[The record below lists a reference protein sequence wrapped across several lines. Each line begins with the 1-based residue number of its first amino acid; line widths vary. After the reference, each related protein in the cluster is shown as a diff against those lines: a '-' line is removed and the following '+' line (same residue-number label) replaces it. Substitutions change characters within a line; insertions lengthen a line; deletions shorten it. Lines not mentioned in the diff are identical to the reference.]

1 MPSYAEG
8 AFAIAKARAE
18 RFERLV
24 AEVRRELGS
33 SPVTKE
39 QWEFLSALRREVA
52 SRREALSKQQ
62 GKALDRDTE
71 LIAAIRKT
79 EADHQRVLTQSRSDI
94 RIAES
99 RAAVSGLESYEKDLR
114 VTPSAEARE
123 RRSIDDLAISRP
135 QLHNE
140 DFEEAYKDFK
150 VPLRSLIDQRQDTLD
165 AASTSG
171 GAALLIEQKD
181 LYEDVR
187 LLVGGLHDANP
198 NAPIWTDINSDTVDN
213 IFTELSGFQ
222 VPTAEGIERQRQFER
237 KQIEDEAR
245 IRGVGGG
252 SPLKL
257 TPEERLGLPKGAD
270 YTHLSEKAAFN
281 KLQQRNPG
289 LLEDLNIST
298 FEEFRDST
306 DERINLAK
314 DRMHPSIREILI
326 YGDEYSDEALAILER
341 ERELE
346 AYNLKFRGPGTLNEE
361 EVRQEARRR
370 EIRSYGTVREK
381 RKLSRLDDLADVSAE
396 VFSNKNPGE
405 VRVWAERAPFV
416 DNKDRRRFLKLTRR
430 YPLTREDRTELGDII
445 DRMQSSILQVKVKV
459 DDYGEVE
466 EKSLLVYLDEQLA
479 SSTPWTPAD
488 IKKMEDLRDE
498 ISSAS
503 LIDPSQI
510 NEAASQ
516 HIVDTIDRKAVKRN
530 AGLVRTPVSVQET
543 MEAPAAPGAPAPTE
557 APTEAPTPTG
567 APTPGHVNLQAKM
580 ARDRI
585 LDKAMAEGI
594 GTLAYDESQ
603 KQNIA
608 PSARETIEA
617 MAKEFD
623 VSLSKGQ
630 LSELTTMATLDKLD
644 EKSKEDL
651 LDKIFKGKPQDK
663 RVGRLGIGVYRSLLG

>member
-123 RRSIDDLAISRP
+123 RRSIDDLAITRP
-135 QLHNE
+135 QLN
-140 DFEEAYKDFK
+140 DDDTEEAYKDFK

-165 AASTSG
+165 AASISG
-171 GAALLIEQKD
+171 GAALLLEQKD

-187 LLVGGLHDANP
+187 LLVRGLMKKNP
-198 NAPIWTDINSDTVDN
+198 NAPIWTDIDSITVDN
-213 IFTELSGFQ
+213 VFTELSGFQ
-222 VPTAEGIERQRQFER
+222 VPTAEEIERQRQIER

-430 YPLTREDRTELGDII
+430 YPLTREDRTELGEII
-445 DRMQSSILQVKVKV
+445 DNMQSSILQVVV
-459 DDYGEVE
+459 EDEYGEVK

-498 ISSAS
+498 ISSTS

-516 HIVDTIDRKAVKRN
+516 HIVDTIEKKAVKRN
-530 AGLVRTPVSVQET
+530 TPPTPPEPPEQ
-543 MEAPAAPGAPAPTE
+543 GARLEQAPTQ
-557 APTEAPTPTG
+557 APTGGPTP
-567 APTPGHVNLQAKM
+567 PTIKLQAKM

>member
-123 RRSIDDLAISRP
+123 RRSIDDLAITRP
-135 QLHNE
+135 QLN
-140 DFEEAYKDFK
+140 DDDTEEAYKDFK

-165 AASTSG
+165 AASISG
-171 GAALLIEQKD
+171 GAALLLEQKD

-187 LLVGGLHDANP
+187 LLVRGLMKKNP
-198 NAPIWTDINSDTVDN
+198 NAPIWTDIDSITVDN
-213 IFTELSGFQ
+213 VFTELSGFQ

-430 YPLTREDRTELGDII
+430 YPLTQEDRTELGEII
-445 DRMQSSILQVKVKV
+445 DNMQSSILQVVV
-459 DDYGEVE
+459 EDEYGEVK

-498 ISSAS
+498 ISSTS

-516 HIVDTIDRKAVKRN
+516 HIVDTIEKKAVKRN
-530 AGLVRTPVSVQET
+530 TPPTPPEPPEQ
-543 MEAPAAPGAPAPTE
+543 GARLEQAPTQ
-557 APTEAPTPTG
+557 APTGGPTP
-567 APTPGHVNLQAKM
+567 PTIKLQAKM

>member
-33 SPVTKE
+33 SPVTDE

-52 SRREALSKQQ
+52 SRREALSRQQ

-430 YPLTREDRTELGDII
+430 YPLTQEDRTELGDII
-445 DRMQSSILQVKVKV
+445 DRMQSSILQVKVE
-459 DDYGEVE
+459 DGSGEVK

-479 SSTPWTPAD
+479 SNTPWTPAD
-488 IKKMEDLRDE
+488 IRKMEDLRDE

-516 HIVDTIDRKAVKRN
+516 HIVDTIEKKAVKRN
-530 AGLVRTPVSVQET
+530 TLSTFTPPET
-543 MEAPAAPGAPAPTE
+543 PEQGARLEQAPTQ
-557 APTEAPTPTG
+557 APTGGPTP
-567 APTPGHVNLQAKM
+567 PTIKLQAKM

>member
-123 RRSIDDLAISRP
+123 RRSIDDLAITRP
-135 QLHNE
+135 QLN
-140 DFEEAYKDFK
+140 DDDTEEAYKDFK

-165 AASTSG
+165 AASISG
-171 GAALLIEQKD
+171 GAALLLEQKD

-187 LLVGGLHDANP
+187 LLVRGLMKKNP
-198 NAPIWTDINSDTVDN
+198 NAPIWTDIDSITVDN
-213 IFTELSGFQ
+213 VFTELSGFQ
-222 VPTAEGIERQRQFER
+222 VPTAEEIERQRQIER

-430 YPLTREDRTELGDII
+430 YPLTQEDRTELGEII
-445 DRMQSSILQVKVKV
+445 DNMQSSILQVVV
-459 DDYGEVE
+459 EDEYGEVK

-498 ISSAS
+498 ISSTS

-516 HIVDTIDRKAVKRN
+516 HIVDTIEKKAVKRN
-530 AGLVRTPVSVQET
+530 TPPTPPEPPEQ
-543 MEAPAAPGAPAPTE
+543 GARLEQAPTQ
-557 APTEAPTPTG
+557 APTGGPTP
-567 APTPGHVNLQAKM
+567 PTIKLQAKM